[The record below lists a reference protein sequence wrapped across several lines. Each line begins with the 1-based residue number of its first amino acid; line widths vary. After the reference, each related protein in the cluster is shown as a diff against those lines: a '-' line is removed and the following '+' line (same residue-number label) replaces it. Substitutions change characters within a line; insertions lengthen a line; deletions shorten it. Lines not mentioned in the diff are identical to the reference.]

1 MVIGWEENL
10 YVIALFIVYYYK
22 SLVNTTLLLFLAAD
36 INFD

>member
-10 YVIALFIVYYYK
+10 YIIALFIVYYYK
-22 SLVNTTLLLFLAAD
+22 SLVNTTLLLFVAAE